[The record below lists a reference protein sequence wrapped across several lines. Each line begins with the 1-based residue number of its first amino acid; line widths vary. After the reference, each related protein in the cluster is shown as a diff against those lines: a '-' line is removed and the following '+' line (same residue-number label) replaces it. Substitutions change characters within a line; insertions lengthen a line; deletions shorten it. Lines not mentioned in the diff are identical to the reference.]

1 MQRGKPD
8 LCNPDIRRY
17 PPAAAKLSEELASL
31 REHVQALEAFLSSK
45 FSDYKQ
51 VIVSGS
57 NGHQLAGDLR
67 TPSVSAANDPPA
79 NGRENAILLAPVVAY
94 DLMNIPVPSTSTLT
108 DAALSESHTADR
120 PPAANNVLAAVDMQ
134 TDRTEQSMAS
144 ILARFRD
151 SEILGAD
158 KNSNPAET
166 SPSSVTNSQALL
178 SESTSFPSICSQ
190 VRTSPGLRP
199 QLFLNALLAQS
210 PPPEYC
216 RNAIQVFLKNTTW
229 EIFVVSPKQ
238 LLAELVQFEALRARG
253 EGVEVDPAWLALLF
267 IVS

>member
-17 PPAAAKLSEELASL
+17 PPAAAKLSEELTSL

-51 VIVSGS
+51 VIASGS
-57 NGHQLAGDLR
+57 NAHGMAGDLE

-94 DLMNIPVPSTSTLT
+94 DLINAPVPSTSTLT
-108 DAALSESHTADR
+108 NAAPSEHSADR
-120 PPAANNVLAAVDMQ
+120 PPVANNVSAAVDMQ

-166 SPSSVTNSQALL
+166 SPSSVTHSQALL

-190 VRTSPGLRP
+190 ARTSAGIRP
-199 QLFLNALLAQS
+199 QLFLNTLLAQS

-216 RNAIQVFLKNTTW
+216 RNAIQVFLRNTTW

-238 LLAELVQFEALRARG
+238 LLAELVEFEALRARG
-253 EGVEVDPAWLALLF
+253 EGAEVDPAWLALLY
-267 IVS
+267 IVSR